1 MCLKLQKFQEFMKLF
16 NLSEVNKEK
25 FFQLVK
31 DLRKKRAQCIQ
42 TEIQYLYLSRVL
54 TEYALS
60 SGEPLSDDV
69 RRAAESFLKEYDSKI
84 KK

>member
-1 MCLKLQKFQEFMKLF
+1 MKLR
-16 NLSEVNKEK
+16 SKK
-25 FFQLVK
+25 FLQLVR

-60 SGEPLSDDV
+60 SGEPLSNDV

>member
-1 MCLKLQKFQEFMKLF
+1 MCCLPSAVIEILIITKKFQI
-16 NLSEVNKEK
+16 
-25 FFQLVK
+25 VK

-60 SGEPLSDDV
+60 SGEQLTSDI
-69 RRAAESFLKEYDSKI
+69 RHAAESFLKEYDSKI